1 MGFGAAFATGLVQG
15 FTQNIQE
22 EKARRLADQQKID
35 ALNQLLV
42 QSATKKDASQSGI
55 QAVAKLVKS
64 AQKDLDSREPIDI
77 FGRQTDGLDI
87 DFTTLAGIV
96 NKKELEY
103 NTTIAGGGET
113 LGFMSNFGKN
123 PNENTGIQ
131 LLNEVANMGDASV
144 EKLKQNPAL
153 RNALEGQIN
162 AARGV
167 IDNSIAGE
175 TLKSG
180 QGVDKILPYDYDLLN
195 PFYEKLEETA
205 PKQTEATAN
214 GVADAITK
222 NTGEPVDSVVV
233 FNDGVQTITFETA
246 EQKNALNLVAKG
258 LNTTPA
264 NAANAFIDSLKD
276 VPFLTQQQKANLF
289 VASVKIGAI
298 PGIAGMDPD
307 ENLKKMTSQKLDQ
320 ALQVMLD
327 AVGDPNLSSENTFNN
342 LVIALTP
349 YMTPPQRKEVIV
361 AGRKAQSL
369 GSSRNDY
376 VLNAAEN
383 IYKTFGE
390 LAQAAEKNDTTYGQ
404 LLSFRD
410 TLVKNPDSVFAY
422 SSFKATT
429 RAVIDIGKGFA
440 DDAVGFFFRGEEKEG
455 ETYFTDTDQLNNFV
469 NQRVEQQRRLGEKVG
484 QGSLFAELEAMRI
497 SLAFQLARAADP
509 SGRLS
514 NQDIEVQ
521 LIRLGSNF
529 RTKEDAVAAL
539 NVVIRDVKRERDR
552 LNALVQLGGQGD
564 ITDAEAREIDASI
577 AVTKLITNRND
588 MIARGRAITQEVAT
602 TLTPPAEGTPPS
614 SQVTAAD
621 GSPVYMVVDD
631 NGYPITDSTGFGMYT
646 DAQGN
651 RVTDLK
657 PIAATPLQKAPDAA
671 PAPTPAA
678 TVTARPVQ
686 QSTTVQV
693 PKQPEQPQ
701 EQPEQP
707 EEAAAPAGSVS
718 INDVRGGDVT
728 PKPLGTSPPTFE
740 LMRGANR
747 LPGIYTWDPATQSF
761 IPMK

>member
-55 QAVAKLVKS
+55 QAVSAMIKS

-87 DFTTLAGIV
+87 DFTALAGIV

-103 NTTIAGGGET
+103 NTTITGGDET
-113 LGFMSNFGKN
+113 LGFNSKFGKD
-123 PNENTGIQ
+123 PTVNTAIQ
-131 LLNEVANMGDASV
+131 FLNEVVSLEDVSI

-153 RNALEGQIN
+153 RNALDGQIN
-162 AARGV
+162 AARGI

-175 TLKSG
+175 TLKAGKGPES
-180 QGVDKILPYDYDLLN
+180 ILPYDYTLLN
-195 PFYEKLEETA
+195 PFYNKFDETA
-205 PKQTEATAN
+205 PQQTEATAN
-214 GVADAITK
+214 GVADAINK
-222 NTGEPVDSVVV
+222 NTGEPVDSVIVL
-233 FNDGVQTITFETA
+233 DGGVQTITFETA

-258 LNTTPA
+258 LDTTPA
-264 NAANAFIDSLKD
+264 NAANAFIDSLEK
-276 VPFLTQQQKANLF
+276 VPYLTREQKANLF

-298 PGIAGMDPD
+298 PGIAGLDPD
-307 ENLKKMTSQKLDQ
+307 ENLKRMTSQQLDQ

-327 AVGDPNLSSENTFNN
+327 AVGDPNLSSEDTYNN

-349 YMTPPQRKEVIV
+349 YMTPPQRKQIKV
-361 AGRKAQSL
+361 AGRKPQSL

-376 VLNAAEN
+376 VLNASGNVYE
-383 IYKTFGE
+383 TFGE
-390 LAQAAEKNDTTYGQ
+390 LTQDAENNDTTYGQ
-404 LLSFRD
+404 LLNFRG
-410 TLVKNPDSVFAY
+410 TLVGNPDSVFAY
-422 SSFKATT
+422 SAFKATG
-429 RAVIDIGKGFA
+429 RAVIDIGKGVV
-440 DDAVGFFFRGEEKEG
+440 DDVAGFFFRGEEQAG
-455 ETYFTDTDQLNNFV
+455 ETYFADTDQLNNFV

-539 NVVIRDVKRERDR
+539 DVVIRDTKRKRDR
-552 LNALVQLGGQGD
+552 LKALVQMGGTDD
-564 ITDAEAREIDASI
+564 ITDADARKVDASI
-577 AVTKLITNRND
+577 AVTKLITNRNN
-588 MIARGRAITQEVAT
+588 MIARGRAITQEAAT
-602 TLTPPAEGTPPS
+602 TLTPPAEDAQPS
-614 SQVTAAD
+614 GQFTAED
-621 GSPVYMVVDD
+621 GSPIYPALGQ
-631 NGYPITDSTGFGMYT
+631 NGMPVTDPSGSLIYI
-646 DAQGN
+646 DPQGN

-657 PIAATPLQKAPDAA
+657 TKAPDAA

-678 TVTARPVQ
+678 RVTAQPPAQ
-686 QSTTVQV
+686 QSPTVQV
-693 PKQPEQPQ
+693 PKQPPQPQ
-701 EQPEQP
+701 EQPDSEQP
-707 EEAAAPAGSVS
+707 EEAAAQAGSIPV
-718 INDVRGGDVT
+718 GDVNREDIVLLRT
-728 PKPLGTSPPTFE
+728 VPQTF
-740 LMRGANR
+740 RIRQGASL
-747 LPGIYTWDPATQSF
+747 LPGTYTWDSATQSF